1 MTTFTTEDRELVEKE
16 PIPFYG
22 FYHLTDPSTKDKKAL
37 LHPIL
42 KKIKVDKSMAQ
53 YSKVIAPQL

>member
-22 FYHLTDPSTKDKKAL
+22 HRPLTDPSTKDKKAL
-37 LHPIL
+37 LHPVL
-42 KKIKVDKSMAQ
+42 QKIKEEYRIDEASE
-53 YSKVIAPQL
+53 YLED

>member
-22 FYHLTDPSTKDKKAL
+22 YCYLTDSSAHDINPPLSTM
-37 LHPIL
+37 L
-42 KKIKVDKSMAQ
+42 KKFKVEYRIDEGSED
-53 YSKVIAPQL
+53 LEG